1 MNNSLKS
8 EKGGFVLNNKTDLCK
23 GDREKL
29 LKMIEKKYKSPLFK
43 KCDKITDF
51 KKQTK
56 CFKEQDIKY
65 KKTPLGK
72 KHVNLEKKLKEC
84 DEKEIER
91 KGCSKLKEDLRIIAV
106 KQSKNMTKY
115 FKLMDKMKKKCD
127 KLESEKEKK
136 KCAKSFAKE
145 LKYFEKPEIKKIE
158 KEYTLAYNKF
168 YKCLNKE

>member
-1 MNNSLKS
+1 MNKILKS
-8 EKGGFVLNNKTDLCK
+8 EKGGFALNNKKDKCK

-29 LKMIEKKYKSPLFK
+29 LKMIDKKYKSPLFK

-56 CFKEQDIKY
+56 CFKKQDIKY

-72 KHVNLEKKLKEC
+72 KYVNLEKKLKEC

-106 KQSKNMTKY
+106 KQNKNMTKY
-115 FKLMDKMKKKCD
+115 YKLMDKMMKKCD
-127 KLESEKEKK
+127 KLETEKEKRNVQK
-136 KCAKSFAKE
+136 VLQK
-145 LKYFEKPEIKKIE
+145 
-158 KEYTLAYNKF
+158 N
-168 YKCLNKE
+168 